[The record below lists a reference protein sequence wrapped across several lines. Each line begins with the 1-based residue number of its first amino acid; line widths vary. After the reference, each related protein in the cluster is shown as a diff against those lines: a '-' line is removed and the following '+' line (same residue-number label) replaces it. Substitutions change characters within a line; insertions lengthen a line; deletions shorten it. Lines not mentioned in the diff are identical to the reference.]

1 MLIYVLFMRFILL
14 FFFILLFTSAFS
26 QFRFEG
32 HVLHNEVPAYQATIS
47 IKELNKTIL
56 TDSLGFFSTT
66 LPDGEYSIRIQTFD
80 SKPLIFTLKTKSTN
94 ESNLI
99 FKLESNERLIEEV
112 VVSGQLKEINKLQS
126 IVPVEIYNPTFFK
139 KNPTSNIYEA
149 LQNINGVRPQL
160 NCNICNT
167 GDIHINGLEGPYTM
181 VLIDGMPVVS
191 SLATVYGLSGIPNS
205 LVERMEIIRGPS
217 SALYGSEAI
226 GGIINIITK
235 SPGNSPK
242 LSLDFLINSWLET
255 NIDLGFK
262 TKIGQKVS
270 GLTGINYFNYSNP
283 VDNNQDH
290 FTDVTLQERISV
302 FHKFNFSRKS
312 KKDLSLAARYF
323 YEDRWGGDMKW
334 NPGFR
339 GGDSIYGE
347 SIYTTRCEVLGKYEL
362 PIQEKIILT
371 SSFTQHFQN
380 SYYGTTSF
388 NANQR
393 VFFGQ
398 LLWYKTITRHD
409 LVIGASYRNTFYDDN
424 TPATSNGDSLLPV
437 NAPNLV
443 SLPGIFF
450 QNDWSI
456 NEKHKILV
464 GLRYDYS
471 TIHKNILTP
480 RLGYKYT
487 ISKNHLLR
495 LNAGTGYRVVSV
507 FTEDHAALTGARKTE
522 IMEELKP
529 ERSMN
534 VNLNYYGTIYL
545 KSGFVLKLDLSP
557 FYTYFTNKI
566 MPDYTSDIT
575 KIIYKNVDGYAESK
589 GISLNTELRM
599 SQFKFIVGGTLM
611 SVSKTENG
619 VTTRQLLTE
628 RFTGTWTISYSI
640 KQFPLEIDY
649 TGNVYSPMQLPTL
662 GTLDPRPDQSPW
674 WSIQNIQFTY
684 KGFKS
689 FELFA
694 GVKNLLNW
702 VPGKK
707 IPFLIARSHDPF
719 NKLVAYNPDGSIQT
733 TSENP
738 NGLTFDPTY
747 VYAPNQGIRFFFGLR
762 YSLK

>member
-1 MLIYVLFMRFILL
+1 MRYTLL
-14 FFFILLFTSAFS
+14 FFFAFFFNIIFS
-26 QFRFEG
+26 QFQFEG
-32 HVLHNEVPAYQATIS
+32 HVLHNNLPAYQATIS
-47 IKELNKTIL
+47 IKELNKTVL
-56 TDSLGFFSTT
+56 TDSLGFFSISI
-66 LPDGEYSIRIQTFD
+66 PHGEYSIRIQTFD
-80 SKPLIFTLKTKSTN
+80 SKPLLIHLNTKEKVKN
-94 ESNLI
+94 GALYH
-99 FKLESNERLIEEV
+99 LESNERLIEEV

-139 KNPTSNIYEA
+139 KNPTSTIYEA

-191 SLATVYGLSGIPNS
+191 SLATVYGLSAIPNS

-235 SPGNSPK
+235 SATNSPK
-242 LSLDFLINSWLET
+242 LSADLLVNSWMEANL
-255 NIDLGFK
+255 DLGFK
-262 TKIGQKVS
+262 TKMGEKVS
-270 GLTGINYFNYSNP
+270 GITGINYFNFTNP
-283 VDNNQDH
+283 VDNNNDY

-302 FHKFNFSRKS
+302 FHKLNFSRKD
-312 KKDLSLAARYF
+312 KKDFSVAARYF

-334 NPGFR
+334 NSSFR

-347 SIYTTRCEVLGKYEL
+347 SIYTTRYEILAKYAL
-362 PIQEKIILT
+362 PVKENIVLT

-380 SYYGTTSF
+380 SFYGTTSF

-393 VFFGQ
+393 VYFAQ
-398 LLWYKTITRHD
+398 LLWYKTVSRHD
-409 LVIGASYRNTFYDDN
+409 FVLGSSYRNTFYDDN
-424 TPATSNGDSLLPV
+424 TFATSNGDSLVPK
-437 NAPNLV
+437 NIPDRV

-450 QNDWSI
+450 QNDWSL
-456 NEKHKILV
+456 NEKHKILF

-495 LNAGTGYRVVSV
+495 INAGTGYRVVSV

-522 IMEELKP
+522 IAEKLKP

-534 VNLNYYGTIYL
+534 VNLNYYGTIYF
-545 KSGFVLKLDLSP
+545 KNGSVLKLDLSP

-566 MPDYTSDIT
+566 MPDYTSDIS

-589 GISLNTELRM
+589 GISLNTEIRF
-599 SQFKFIVGGTLM
+599 SQLKIIAGGTLM

-619 VTTRQLLTE
+619 IRSRQMLTE
-628 RFTGTWTISYSI
+628 LFTGTWTISYSI
-640 KQFPLEIDY
+640 KQFPLDIDY
-649 TGNVYSPMQLPTL
+649 TGNVYSPMKLPTL
-662 GTLDPRPDQSPW
+662 GPLDPRPDQSPW
-674 WSIQNIQFTY
+674 WSIQNVQFTY

-694 GVKNLLNW
+694 GIKNLLNW
-702 VPGKK
+702 TPGKK

-719 NKLVAYNPDGSIQT
+719 NKLVEYNADGSIKT
-733 TSENP
+733 SSENP
-738 NGLTFDPTY
+738 NGLIFDPTY
-747 VYAPNQGIRFFFGLR
+747 VYGPNQGIRFFAGLR